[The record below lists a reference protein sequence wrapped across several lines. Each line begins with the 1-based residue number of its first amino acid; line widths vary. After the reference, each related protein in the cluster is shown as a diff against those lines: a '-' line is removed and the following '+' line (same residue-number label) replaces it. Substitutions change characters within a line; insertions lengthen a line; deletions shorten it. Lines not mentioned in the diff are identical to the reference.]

1 MKKIILLCTA
11 CLLTIACLAQ
21 EPTGIFASDT
31 LSTPS
36 SNIKKK
42 HQKKSAERN
51 LHYNILGGPSFSP
64 DFGLL
69 VGGSALMTFRMN
81 PQDTTMRRSV
91 LPVAMA
97 FMFKGGLNIMVK
109 PQLFFKDDKFRIFGQ
124 FSYKN
129 TQENFYG
136 VGYSE
141 TNAVGLVEPANT
153 PALMYLMYGMFA
165 VTVIATLVGAIAQFG
180 GALKDNPK
188 GAIKSLIGLILLIVL
203 LIVTYNIGSSETVI
217 MGGGTE
223 YTNVTMLKVTDMLLY
238 STYVLFGLAAIG
250 TLINLSGIFKK

>member
-1 MKKIILLCTA
+1 
-11 CLLTIACLAQ
+11 
-21 EPTGIFASDT
+21 
-31 LSTPS
+31 
-36 SNIKKK
+36 
-42 HQKKSAERN
+42 
-51 LHYNILGGPSFSP
+51 
-64 DFGLL
+64 
-69 VGGSALMTFRMN
+69 
-81 PQDTTMRRSV
+81 
-91 LPVAMA
+91 MA
-97 FMFKGGLNIMVK
+97 KL
-109 PQLFFKDDKFRIFGQ
+109 
-124 FSYKN
+124 SYKVSYYVFYVCIALILVVLGM
-129 TQENFYG
+129 FYG

-141 TNAVGLVEPANT
+141 TNAARLVEPANT

-250 TLINLSGIFKK
+250 TLINLSGILKK

>member
-1 MKKIILLCTA
+1 
-11 CLLTIACLAQ
+11 
-21 EPTGIFASDT
+21 
-31 LSTPS
+31 
-36 SNIKKK
+36 
-42 HQKKSAERN
+42 
-51 LHYNILGGPSFSP
+51 
-64 DFGLL
+64 
-69 VGGSALMTFRMN
+69 
-81 PQDTTMRRSV
+81 
-91 LPVAMA
+91 MA
-97 FMFKGGLNIMVK
+97 KL
-109 PQLFFKDDKFRIFGQ
+109 
-124 FSYKN
+124 SYKVSYYVFYVCIALILVVLGM
-129 TQENFYG
+129 FYG

-141 TNAVGLVEPANT
+141 TNADGLVEPANT

-165 VTVIATLVGAIAQFG
+165 VTVVATLIGAIAQFG

-250 TLINLSGIFKK
+250 TLINLSGILKK

>member
-1 MKKIILLCTA
+1 
-11 CLLTIACLAQ
+11 
-21 EPTGIFASDT
+21 
-31 LSTPS
+31 
-36 SNIKKK
+36 
-42 HQKKSAERN
+42 
-51 LHYNILGGPSFSP
+51 
-64 DFGLL
+64 
-69 VGGSALMTFRMN
+69 
-81 PQDTTMRRSV
+81 
-91 LPVAMA
+91 MA
-97 FMFKGGLNIMVK
+97 KL
-109 PQLFFKDDKFRIFGQ
+109 
-124 FSYKN
+124 SYKVSYYV
-129 TQENFYG
+129 FYVCIALILVVLG
-136 VGYSE
+136 MFYEVGYSE
-141 TNAVGLVEPANT
+141 TNAAGLVEPANT

-250 TLINLSGIFKK
+250 TLINLSGILKK